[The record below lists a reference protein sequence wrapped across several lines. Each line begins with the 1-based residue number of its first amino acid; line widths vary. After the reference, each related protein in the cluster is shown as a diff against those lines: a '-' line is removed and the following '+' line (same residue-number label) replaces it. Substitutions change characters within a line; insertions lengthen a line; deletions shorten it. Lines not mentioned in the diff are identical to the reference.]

1 MGVDSYN
8 DFAQQIPKNVR
19 SEFISF
25 SLGTTMK
32 ICIVGGGN
40 AAHTLAALFPY
51 KGHETYVFAS
61 YADEA
66 ERLKKGC
73 DEQGGIIANF
83 AAENT
88 PSGEVKGT
96 PKVISKDAADVVPQ
110 ADVLIL
116 PLPSFAY
123 SPVLKSLK
131 PHLRQGQFI
140 GVLLAKEDSIGWP
153 GKSLENLLSPSPSLP
168 LCPCLS

>member
-1 MGVDSYN
+1 
-8 DFAQQIPKNVR
+8 
-19 SEFISF
+19 
-25 SLGTTMK
+25 MK

-140 GVLLAKEDSIGWP
+140 GVTPGQGGFDWVAREELGELAKSITFFAVMP
-153 GKSLENLLSPSPSLP
+153 MPFK
-168 LCPCLS
+168 